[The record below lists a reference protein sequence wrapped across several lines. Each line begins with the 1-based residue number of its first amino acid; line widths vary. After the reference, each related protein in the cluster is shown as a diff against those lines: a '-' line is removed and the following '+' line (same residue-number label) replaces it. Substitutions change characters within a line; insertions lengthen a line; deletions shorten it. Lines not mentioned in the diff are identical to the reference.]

1 MILIKITSISWITLT
16 LRCSF
21 PFIFTIRLARIWNV
35 RYFRRA
41 GCDGPVPL
49 ASTLTLLGVIESVG
63 VALAS
68 SVIEFVAAVASGVV
82 VPLAE
87 GAAARADHSWQNADV
102 LRLAAPTLALLAIG
116 ESVGVSVASPVDKL
130 FADAVAPVVEPLQLR
145 FIARSFLF
153 RQETKFYGN
162 NFDFSQNII
171 IILLFDYYPTDPEFL
186 VDRFGRFGDHRRHCR
201 VATLTAGVQSF
212 KVVGVAT
219 ATSVEESAAFLIRFV
234 VVPSFGKLFTVADFA
249 RHAASVLFYQFENCS
264 QVNMVELRA
273 VTGN

>member
-21 PFIFTIRLARIWNV
+21 SFIFTIRLARIWNV

-63 VALAS
+63 VALTS
-68 SVIEFVAAVASGVV
+68 SVVEFVAAVASGVV

-87 GAAARADHSWQNADV
+87 RAAARADHSWQNADV

-116 ESVGVSVASPVDKL
+116 ESVGVSVASLVDKL

-145 FIARSFLF
+145 LIARSFLF

-162 NFDFSQNII
+162 NFDFSQI

-201 VATLTAGVQSF
+201 VATLTTGVQSF

-234 VVPSFGKLFTVADFA
+234 VVPAFGKLFTVADFA

>member
-1 MILIKITSISWITLT
+1 MTLIKITSISWITLT

-21 PFIFTIRLARIWNV
+21 SFIFTIRLARIWNV
-35 RYFRRA
+35 RHFRRA

-63 VALAS
+63 VALTS
-68 SVIEFVAAVASGVV
+68 SVVEFVAAVASGVV
-82 VPLAE
+82 VPVAE
-87 GAAARADHSWQNADV
+87 RAAARAAHSWQNADV

-145 FIARSFLF
+145 LIARSFLF

-162 NFDFSQNII
+162 NFDFSQI

-212 KVVGVAT
+212 KVVGVTT
-219 ATSVEESAAFLIRFV
+219 ATSVEESAAFLIRFI
-234 VVPSFGKLFTVADFA
+234 VVPAFGKLFTVADFA
-249 RHAASVLFYQFENCS
+249 RHAASVLFYQFENFS
-264 QVNMVELRA
+264 QVIIVELRA
-273 VTGN
+273 GTGN